1 MSDAATL
8 GPTGATPLAVPG
20 QPAAGRSEHAVD
32 QALWRELQQGDDT
45 AFAAAFLTLA
55 CRAIPGAVSGAL
67 VMRNTGTALKLIGTW
82 PAGTNV
88 SASLSTALAA
98 AAEGGRGVVQPH
110 AQGPNTSLALPILMD
125 GTVVA
130 VAGVDAT
137 LGQQGRDPRTA
148 MRQLQWAAA
157 WVRDR
162 VRGASMAA
170 DAARGARTEI
180 ASDLLAA
187 ILDQPSAT
195 AALRAAATELA
206 SAMACERVSVGFVR
220 RGRCRMA
227 SVSHSAAFGKR
238 MAVTSAIEAAMDEA
252 IDQLALVMSPAPDD
266 AVLVTA
272 AHDRLA
278 RLHDPATVLTVPL
291 LSRDVAVGAVTLER
305 PESQPFSA
313 RDVALAEA
321 VAAMLGPAL
330 TDKRRADRWLVLRA
344 ADSAVAGFG
353 SLFGAGHLGRK
364 LGALVTVALLASAW
378 FVRAEYVVYAHARV
392 AGTVQR
398 AITAPFDGFVR
409 EAPAR
414 AGDEVREGALLA
426 ALQDRDL
433 VLERMRWVTER
444 EVHRGEYDQA
454 FSAGKRADTVR
465 LQSQI
470 EQAESRI
477 RLADEQLARTRL
489 VAPFDGL
496 VVSGD
501 MTQSIGAPVRRGDV
515 LFEMAPL
522 DDYRVELMVPESQIA
537 DLREGDRGALLVAA
551 LPDVALPI
559 TLRRVTPVADAK
571 DGAMVFR
578 ADASLDTP
586 PGPRLRPG
594 MEGLAKIDAGRARLI
609 WIWTRSF
616 QHWLRLA
623 VWSWLP

>member
-1 MSDAATL
+1 MSDPATL
-8 GPTGATPLAVPG
+8 AAPVAVL
-20 QPAAGRSEHAVD
+20 D
-32 QALWRELQQGDDT
+32 QSLWRDLSQGDDA
-45 AFAAAFLTLA
+45 AFAAAFLALT
-55 CRAIPGAVSGAL
+55 CRAIPGAVGGAL
-67 VMRNTGTALKLIGTW
+67 LMRGVDRSQALALRLISTW
-82 PAGTNV
+82 PAGSNV
-88 SASLSTALAA
+88 SASLSSALAA
-98 AAEGGRGVVQPH
+98 AAEGARGVVQPH
-110 AQGPNTSLALPILMD
+110 AAGPNTSLALPILMD
-125 GTVVA
+125 GTVIA

-137 LGQQGRDPRTA
+137 LGMQGRDPRAA

-157 WVRDR
+157 WIRDR
-162 VRGASMAA
+162 VRGATMAA
-170 DAARGARTEI
+170 NAERGFRTET
-180 ASDLLAA
+180 AADLLAA
-187 ILDQPSAT
+187 TLDQPSAA

-206 SAMACERVSVGFVR
+206 SAMACERVSIGFVR
-220 RGRCRMA
+220 RGRCRLA
-227 SVSHSAAFGKR
+227 SISHSAAFGKQL
-238 MAVTSAIEAAMDEA
+238 ALTSAIEAAMDEA
-252 IDQLALVMSPAPDD
+252 IDQLALVLSPAPDD

-291 LSRDVAVGAVTLER
+291 LSRDLPMGAITLER
-305 PESQPFSA
+305 PEGQPFA
-313 RDVALAEA
+313 AQDVALAEA

-330 TDKRRADRWLVLRA
+330 ADKRRADRWLVLRA
-344 ADSAVAGFG
+344 FDTLGTGLRRV
-353 SLFGAGHLGRK
+353 FGAGHLGTK
-364 LGALVTVALLASAW
+364 LGVLAAIALAAAGW
-378 FVRAEYVVYAHARV
+378 FVRADYVVYAHARV
-392 AGTVQR
+392 VGTVQR

-414 AGDEVREGALLA
+414 AGDQVQAGALLA

-454 FSAGKRADTVR
+454 FSAGKRADSVR

-470 EQAESRI
+470 EQAEARI

-489 VAPFDGL
+489 LAPFDGL

-501 MTQSIGAPVRRGDV
+501 MTQSVGAPVRRGDV

-522 DDYRVELMVPESQIA
+522 DDYRVELLVPESQIA
-537 DLREGDRGALLVAA
+537 DLTVGDRGALLPAA
-551 LPDVALPI
+551 LPDVALPF

-571 DGAMVFR
+571 DGMVAFR
-578 ADASLDTP
+578 ADATLDQP

-594 MEGLAKIDAGRARLI
+594 MEGLAKIGAGEARVV

-623 VWSWLP
+623 TWSWLP